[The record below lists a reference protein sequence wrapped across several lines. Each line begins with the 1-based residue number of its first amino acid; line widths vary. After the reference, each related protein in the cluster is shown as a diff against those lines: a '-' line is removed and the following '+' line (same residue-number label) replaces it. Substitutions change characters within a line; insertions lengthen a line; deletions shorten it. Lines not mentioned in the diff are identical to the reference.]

1 MFLSSIF
8 VGWFPHS
15 ADTVALW
22 NKRHEQRPQMGMASV
37 AVKYQGIQVGYQNWL
52 PHIETQWNWVSEL
65 CTRFPILTHHSISQL
80 IWSHQARF
88 LNLRLKNVN
97 YHMVEKLLVA
107 PWLPLWIGNMNI
119 PRSESVPP
127 LTTEEWILQLAT
139 QLFGDE
145 FCPCENSEVLAV
157 AMKARCGF
165 NMSWGYLVSGW
176 RLTYPSEKY

>member
-1 MFLSSIF
+1 
-8 VGWFPHS
+8 
-15 ADTVALW
+15 
-22 NKRHEQRPQMGMASV
+22 MGMASV

-65 CTRFPILTHHSISQL
+65 CTRFPILTHHSILQL

-97 YHMVEKLLVA
+97 YHMVEKLLAA

-127 LTTEEWILQLAT
+127 LTTEESILQLAT
-139 QLFGDE
+139 KLFGDE

-157 AMKARCGF
+157 AMKTRCDF

-176 RLTYPSEKY
+176 WLTYPSEKY